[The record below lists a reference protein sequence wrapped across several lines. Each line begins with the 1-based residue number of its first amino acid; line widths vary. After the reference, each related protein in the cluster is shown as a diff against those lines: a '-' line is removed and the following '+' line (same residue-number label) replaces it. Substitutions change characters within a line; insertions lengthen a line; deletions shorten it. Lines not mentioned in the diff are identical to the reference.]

1 MSKYKCVTG
10 FKDIYNTEHKIEGY
24 ILDIINEVSE
34 TYNFKYI
41 DLPEFEQTMLYSDYY
56 GEQIKE
62 SLFTIG
68 SRASSAISLKYNN
81 ILSIVRSII
90 ENKLYVDRSLP
101 IKLMTQDRVYKFN
114 KRHKKANV
122 VYSEYNYVI
131 AGISNPYIDIETM
144 IMALD
149 IFVSLGIEDI
159 KLILHKNDLKTTE
172 FNELKKAIDK
182 VNVEYEV
189 SKEKVENYDKLSYE
203 IICNDTVVAHGGRH
217 DFLFTKLEAP
227 EVPSSSLTLDIDE
240 IKNII
245 EYTSLTPKMEEELD
259 FLIVSLD
266 KEYDPVIDIACK
278 LREYGVK
285 VDILYNE
292 YQERR
297 VRDFID
303 RMNIPYTIFVN
314 KKDAKKGLVIVRNS
328 ISKNEGEVVFEE
340 FLEELIENSRHHHD
354 N

>member
-10 FKDIYNTEHKIEGY
+10 FKDVYNTEHKIEGY

-56 GEQIKE
+56 GEEIKD

-68 SRASSAISLKYNN
+68 SRATSSISLKYNN
-81 ILSIVRSII
+81 VLSIVRSII

-101 IKLMTQDRVYKFN
+101 IKLMTHDRVYKFN
-114 KRHKKANV
+114 KRHKKGNV
-122 VYSEYNYVI
+122 TYSEYNYVV
-131 AGISNPYIDIETM
+131 AGVSNNYVDIDII

-149 IFVSLGIEDI
+149 IFVSLGMEEV
-159 KLILHKNDLKTTE
+159 KLIIHKNNLKSSE
-172 FNELKKAIDK
+172 FNEIKKSLDK
-182 VNVEYEV
+182 FRVECEI
-189 SKEKVENYDKLSYE
+189 SKENHPEYDKLSYE
-203 IICNDTVVAHGGRH
+203 IIYNDTIVAYGGRH
-217 DFLFTKLEAP
+217 DNLFAKLGAP
-227 EVPSSSLTLDIDE
+227 DVSSSSLTLDIDE

-266 KEYDPVIDIACK
+266 KEYEPVIDIACR

-285 VDILYNE
+285 VDISYNDYE
-292 YQERR
+292 EKRI
-297 VRDFID
+297 RDFID

-314 KKDAKKGLVIVRNS
+314 KKDASKGKVVVRNS
-328 ISKNEGEVVFEE
+328 ISKKEGEVYFEE
-340 FLEELIENSRHHHD
+340 FLEELVENNHHHHE
-354 N
+354 

>member
-1 MSKYKCVTG
+1 MAKYKCVTG
-10 FKDIYNTEHKIEGY
+10 FKDVYNTEHKIEGY

-41 DLPEFEQTMLYSDYY
+41 DIPEFEQTMLYTDYY
-56 GEQIKE
+56 GEEIKD

-68 SRASSAISLKYNN
+68 SRATSSISLKYSN

-122 VYSEYNYVI
+122 VYNEYNYVI
-131 AGISNPYIDIETM
+131 AGVSNHYVDVET
-144 IMALD
+144 IVMALD
-149 IFVSLGIEDI
+149 IFVSLGMEEI
-159 KLILHKNDLKTTE
+159 KLVIHK
-172 FNELKKAIDK
+172 NELKVAEFNDIKKSLDK
-182 VNVEYEV
+182 LNIEYEV
-189 SKEKVENYDKLSYE
+189 SKDKKEHYDKISYE
-203 IICNDTVVAHGGRH
+203 IIYNDTIVAHGGRH
-217 DFLFTKLEAP
+217 DFLFTRLEAP
-227 EVPSSSLTLDIDE
+227 DVPSSSLTLDIDE

-266 KEYDPVIDIACK
+266 KEYDAVMDIACK

-285 VDILYNE
+285 VDISYNE
-292 YQERR
+292 YEERR

-314 KKDAKKGLVIVRNS
+314 KKDIKKEIVTIRNS
-328 ISKNEGEVVFEE
+328 ISKNEGEVYFEE
-340 FLEELIENSRHHHD
+340 FLEELIENNSHHHD

>member
-1 MSKYKCVTG
+1 MAKYKCVTG

-24 ILDIINEVSE
+24 VLDIINEVSE

-56 GEQIKE
+56 GEDIKE

-68 SRASSAISLKYNN
+68 SRATSSISLKYNN

-101 IKLMTQDRVYKFN
+101 TKFMTYDRVYKFN

-122 VYSEYNYVI
+122 VYSEYNYVV
-131 AGISNPYIDIETM
+131 AGVSNYYADIEM
-144 IMALD
+144 VIMALD
-149 IFVSLGIEDI
+149 IFVSLGMEEL
-159 KLILHKNDLKTTE
+159 KLIIHK
-172 FNELKKAIDK
+172 NELKTAEFNDIKKTLDK
-182 VNVEYEV
+182 LSVEYEV
-189 SKEKVENYDKLSYE
+189 SKEKATHYDKLSYE
-203 IICNDTVVAHGGRH
+203 IVYNDTIIANGGRH
-217 DFLFTKLEAP
+217 DSLFTKLEAP
-227 EVPSSSLTLDIDE
+227 DVPSISLTLDIDE

-245 EYTSLTPKMEEELD
+245 EYTSLIPKMEEELD

-266 KEYDPVIDIACK
+266 KEYDACMDVACQ

-285 VDILYNE
+285 VDISYNE
-292 YQERR
+292 YEERR

-303 RMNIPYTIFVN
+303 RMNIPYTIFIN
-314 KKDAKKGLVIVRNS
+314 KKDIKKGIVTVRNS
-328 ISKNEGEVVFEE
+328 LSKNEGEVYFEE
-340 FLEELIENSRHHHD
+340 FIEELIETSKHHHD